1 MELLALPPAI
11 LAYAALAVFAAAF
24 VRGYS
29 GFGSSM
35 IWVSSLAIV
44 LPPAEVVPM
53 VLLFEIAASLGLLPA
68 VWREVAW
75 RSLGWIVL
83 GTVLATPLGVYAL
96 AALPSDAIRLAIAAV
111 VIVATLL
118 IWRGRSFHGGSG
130 ALPAVATGLGAGFLN
145 GSTGAGGP
153 PVVLFYFGSNAAVAV
168 GRASIIAYFLAS
180 DTLGTAFMAG
190 QGLVTAE
197 VLLRTALALPLVG
210 LGIWLGHRGF
220 RRSDPVR
227 FKRLVL
233 LLLIALSLAL
243 IARTLWAATQA

>member
-1 MELLALPPAI
+1 MVLLDLSPAA

-24 VRGYS
+24 VRGYA

-53 VLLFEIAASLGLLPA
+53 VLLFEVVASLGLLPA
-68 VWREVAW
+68 VWREVQW
-75 RSLGWIVL
+75 RSLRWIVL
-83 GTVLATPLGVYAL
+83 GTLLATPIGVYAL
-96 AALPSDAIRLAIAAV
+96 ASLPADAIRLAIACV

-118 IWRGRSFHGGSG
+118 IWRGVSLHSGSG
-130 ALPAVATGLGAGFLN
+130 ALPALATGLGAGLLN

-153 PVVLFYFGSNAAVAV
+153 PVILFYFGANAAVAV

-180 DTLGTAFMAG
+180 DTLGTAFLAAE
-190 QGLVTAE
+190 GLVTSE
-197 VLLRTALALPLVG
+197 VLLRTLVGLPLIG
-210 LGIWLGHRGF
+210 LGIWIGHHGF
-220 RRSDPVR
+220 RRSDPAR

-233 LLLIALSLAL
+233 LLLIVLSLAL
-243 IARTLWAATQA
+243 VARALWAAG

>member
-1 MELLALPPAI
+1 MEWLALPPGV

-35 IWVSSLAIV
+35 IWVSSLAVV

-53 VLLFEIAASLGLLPA
+53 VLLFEVAASLGLLPA
-68 VWREVAW
+68 VWREVQW
-75 RSLGWIVL
+75 RSLRWIVL
-83 GTVLATPLGVYAL
+83 GTLLATPAGVYAL
-96 AALPSDAIRLAIAAV
+96 ANLPANAIRLAIAAV

-118 IWRGRSFHGGSG
+118 IWRGRSLHSGSG
-130 ALPAVATGLGAGFLN
+130 ALPAFATGLGAGLLN

-153 PVVLFYFGSNAAVAV
+153 PVILFYFGSDAVVAV

-180 DTLGTAFMAG
+180 DALGTGFLAA

-197 VLLRTALALPLVG
+197 VLLRTLVALPLIG
-210 LGIWLGHRGF
+210 LGIWIGHRGF
-220 RRSDPVR
+220 RRGDPAR

-243 IARTLWAATQA
+243 VARAFWVES